1 MVQVEVSVDSG
12 EAFDRAPGTFLKR
25 CAVKQVL
32 LRRLKSGVS
41 MRNRARNGVGL
52 K

>member
-12 EAFDRAPGTFLKR
+12 EAFDRALARFKK
-25 CAVKQVL
+25 CAVKRVSLQK
-32 LRRLKSGVS
+32 LKSGVS
-41 MRNRARNGVGL
+41 MRSRARNGVGS